1 MKTAERYVKSY
12 TAKSVSAFDM
22 EKSNKIRHPEIDIL
36 RGIALLMMLVLHVIW
51 CMDYLD
57 FNVNMNIYFIQP
69 VVPALFLMLA
79 GISLHLSYCR
89 NENYKNWLKSSIRK
103 NMILI
108 ALGLMIT
115 VISVILF
122 PNMPVIFGIL
132 SCIGFSLFVGI
143 IFMRLSVDMLVVS
156 TIPVIVLGFFI
167 SNVGFEN
174 NYLLYIIGFKTSISS
189 LDYFPILPWLWCI
202 MFGIILGKL
211 WYPNGIRDFKINIPE
226 RLRLLNFMGKH
237 SLAIYLIHMPIIYT
251 IITFIKM
258 LFP

>member
-89 NENYKNWLKSSIRK
+89 NENYKNWLKY
-103 NMILI
+103 M
-108 ALGLMIT
+108 
-115 VISVILF
+115 
-122 PNMPVIFGIL
+122 
-132 SCIGFSLFVGI
+132 
-143 IFMRLSVDMLVVS
+143 
-156 TIPVIVLGFFI
+156 
-167 SNVGFEN
+167 N
-174 NYLLYIIGFKTSISS
+174 NI
-189 LDYFPILPWLWCI
+189 DYFVVLLSQHEPQLKPEFMLPHVEL
-202 MFGIILGKL
+202 
-211 WYPNGIRDFKINIPE
+211 
-226 RLRLLNFMGKH
+226 
-237 SLAIYLIHMPIIYT
+237 
-251 IITFIKM
+251 
-258 LFP
+258 